1 MQVNTYLTFNG
12 NCKEAFEFYAESLNG
27 KIEAMMS
34 HAGTPA
40 EQHVPAEWRDK
51 IIHARMT
58 IGNEVLMASDAPPD
72 RYEQPQG
79 FSVNLGFNDEAEAK
93 RIYDELSANGKII
106 MPLGPT
112 FWAKAFAMFVDRF
125 GTPWMINCE

>member
-1 MQVNTYLTFNG
+1 MQVNTYLNFSG
-12 NCKEAFEFYAESLNG
+12 NCKEAFEFYAKCLGG
-27 KIEAMMS
+27 KIETMLS

-58 IGNEVLMASDAPPD
+58 VGNELLMGSDAPPEHYA
-72 RYEQPQG
+72 RPQG
-79 FSVNLGFNDEAEAK
+79 FSVNLNLKDESEAR
-93 RIYDELSANGKII
+93 RIYDELSRDGTIT

-112 FWAKAFAMFVDRF
+112 FWAKLFAMFVDRF

>member
-1 MQVNTYLTFNG
+1 MQVNTYLYFSG
-12 NCKEAFEFYAESLNG
+12 NCKEAFEFYAKCLGG
-27 KIEAMMS
+27 KIDSMMS

-58 IGNEVLMASDAPPD
+58 IGNELLMGSDAPPD
-72 RYEQPQG
+72 HYARPQG
-79 FSVNLGFNDEAEAK
+79 FSVNLSLKDEAEAR
-93 RIYDELSANGKII
+93 RIYDELSRDGKIT

-112 FWAKAFAMFVDRF
+112 FWAKLFTMFVDRY